1 MQNNNNSNQ
10 VNQQQER
17 YVMCRASDIVK
28 LMKTKEDRN
37 NIAKE
42 NSKSKIIIKFY
53 RLDDS

>member
-1 MQNNNNSNQ
+1 MQINNNSNQ

-17 YVMCRASDIVK
+17 YVMCRASDILK
-28 LMKTKEDRN
+28 LMKTKEERN

-42 NSKSKIIIKFY
+42 KSNSKIIFKFY